1 MKSTTFIQPTFS
13 RRKKVFSITLITAG
27 IIAILLY
34 FEQVEVIYISSTLGL
49 IILLLIVAFA
59 DLENV
64 GKEKIEGEKSIE
76 TKNQED

>member
-1 MKSTTFIQPTFS
+1 MNTRQSHQFNP
-13 RRKKVFSITLITAG
+13 VLLITLSTAG
-27 IIAILLY
+27 IIGVLLY

-64 GKEKIEGEKSIE
+64 GREEIEEKKSIE
-76 TKNQED
+76 KITK